1 MSIWLSLFQ
10 TVAIGL
16 WAQHGR
22 LRASREDLPQT
33 RRPRSWDLEA
43 ILINRKSTAGQP
55 KNLAVCN
62 RIKAAK
68 VSYNSRHRGSAMK
81 TLGLCFLLVPVIL
94 IPRAFA
100 QEQSK
105 NSQISADDAI
115 VQLWNAHSDQT
126 EGARLEGIFSD
137 SDLNAC
143 LYLRVYRVKR
153 EAKKSD
159 VTVPSGYTTC
169 VPVNRFNKK
178 STEMPKLQF
187 LPQQ

>member
-1 MSIWLSLFQ
+1 
-10 TVAIGL
+10 
-16 WAQHGR
+16 
-22 LRASREDLPQT
+22 LRRFEQ
-33 RRPRSWDLEA
+33 EA
-43 ILINRKSTAGQP
+43 TAAAALNHP
-55 KNLAVCN
+55 NILAVHQPGTYAGTPYLVSELLEGETL
-62 RIKAAK
+62 REQIRRGRKAAK

-94 IPRAFA
+94 IPGAFA

-126 EGARLEGIFSD
+126 EGARLEGDKLIISSD
-137 SDLNAC
+137 SDLNTC

-178 STEMPKLQF
+178 SAEMPKLRF

>member
-1 MSIWLSLFQ
+1 MQFAIKDIVKDNKAHFAFYRSGNMFYTVTVNGTKWMFPVSLEDIAGASLF
-10 TVAIGL
+10 A
-16 WAQHGR
+16 
-22 LRASREDLPQT
+22 EM
-33 RRPRSWDLEA
+33 
-43 ILINRKSTAGQP
+43 
-55 KNLAVCN
+55 N

-68 VSYNSRHRGSAMK
+68 VSYNARHRGSAMK

-94 IPRAFA
+94 IPGAFA

-126 EGARLEGIFSD
+126 EGARLEGDKLIISSD

-178 STEMPKLQF
+178 SAEMPKLQF

>member
-1 MSIWLSLFQ
+1 
-10 TVAIGL
+10 
-16 WAQHGR
+16 
-22 LRASREDLPQT
+22 
-33 RRPRSWDLEA
+33 
-43 ILINRKSTAGQP
+43 
-55 KNLAVCN
+55 
-62 RIKAAK
+62 
-68 VSYNSRHRGSAMK
+68 MK

-94 IPRAFA
+94 IPEAFA

-115 VQLWNAHSDQT
+115 VQLWNALSDQT
-126 EGARLEGIFSD
+126 EGARLEGDKLIISSD
-137 SDLNAC
+137 SDLDTCLDTC

-178 STEMPKLQF
+178 SAEMPKLQF